1 MCADL
6 IVIGFTSQ
14 HVDQCRQGSAC
25 RESRTGYHQVFGEG
39 AEQQGGASVVEAP
52 AKHVQVRA
60 PAADAI
66 KRQCSTGNQPRGTR
80 LGRFADAMQ
89 QVRCPTGQEQ
99 DVARSHRQALAVWK
113 FDPAFSRQD
122 NVIGRFS
129 QGFLLVIECP
139 VALELTP
146 QIHATPYVGQAD
158 EFIDRIH
165 LSASHKNLSGS
176 DKTESRPGGKLS
188 LSKQYTNLL
197 RSHAMFNNWSELL
210 PTIQK
215 AFGAL
220 GRSNPKMVKAYMA
233 LGEASAENEVLDAKT
248 RELISIAVAVTTR
261 CDGCIA
267 VHADAAIKAGAS
279 REEVAATLATAVSL
293 NAGAA
298 YIYSLRTLEAYDSL
312 KK

>member
-1 MCADL
+1 
-6 IVIGFTSQ
+6 
-14 HVDQCRQGSAC
+14 
-25 RESRTGYHQVFGEG
+25 
-39 AEQQGGASVVEAP
+39 
-52 AKHVQVRA
+52 
-60 PAADAI
+60 
-66 KRQCSTGNQPRGTR
+66 
-80 LGRFADAMQ
+80 MQ

-99 DVARSHRQALAVWK
+99 NVSCSHRQALAIRK
-113 FDPAFSRQD
+113 FDSAFSCQD

-139 VALELTP
+139 ISLKLTP
-146 QIHATPYVGQAD
+146 QIHAAPHIGQTD

-165 LSASHKNLSGS
+165 LSASHKNLSGL
-176 DKTESRPGGKLS
+176 DKPESRPRERLS

-220 GRSNPKMVKAYMA
+220 GKSNPKMVKAYMA
-233 LGEASAENEVLDAKT
+233 LGEASAENDVLDAKT

-279 REEVAATLATAVSL
+279 REEVAATLASAISL

-312 KK
+312 RK

>member
-1 MCADL
+1 
-6 IVIGFTSQ
+6 
-14 HVDQCRQGSAC
+14 
-25 RESRTGYHQVFGEG
+25 
-39 AEQQGGASVVEAP
+39 
-52 AKHVQVRA
+52 
-60 PAADAI
+60 
-66 KRQCSTGNQPRGTR
+66 
-80 LGRFADAMQ
+80 
-89 QVRCPTGQEQ
+89 
-99 DVARSHRQALAVWK
+99 LAVWK

-122 NVIGRFS
+122 NVVGRFP

-146 QIHATPYVGQAD
+146 QIHAAPHVGQAD
-158 EFIDRIH
+158 EFVDRIH
-165 LSASHKNLSGS
+165 LSASHKKLSGS
-176 DKTESRPGGKLS
+176 DKTESSPGGKLS

-279 REEVAATLATAVSL
+279 REEVAATLATAISL